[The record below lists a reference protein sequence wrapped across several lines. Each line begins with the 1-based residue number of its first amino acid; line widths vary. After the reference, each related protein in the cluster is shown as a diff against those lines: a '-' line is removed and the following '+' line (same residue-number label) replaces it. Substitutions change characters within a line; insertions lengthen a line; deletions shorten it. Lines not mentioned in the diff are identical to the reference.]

1 MHLVKSAEILTSIF
15 GRWPSFHDAEIVSL
29 LLSRENE
36 APVVLEVRIH
46 VFEMTSAVDSSGKY
60 ILRNHVLV
68 TLKFSGIREDVHIRC
83 FNQQNVIAE
92 LHIYTAEP
100 GEASLRVEM
109 PSLYGVDISFTCDT
123 AEVLSAAPYR

>member
-36 APVVLEVRIH
+36 APVLEARIH

-60 ILRNHVLV
+60 ILRNHALV
-68 TLKFSGIREDVHIRC
+68 TFKFSGVREDVHIRC
-83 FNQQNVIAE
+83 FNQQNGIAE

-100 GEASLRVEM
+100 GEPSLRVEM
-109 PSLYGVDISFTCDT
+109 PSLYGVDVSFTCDT